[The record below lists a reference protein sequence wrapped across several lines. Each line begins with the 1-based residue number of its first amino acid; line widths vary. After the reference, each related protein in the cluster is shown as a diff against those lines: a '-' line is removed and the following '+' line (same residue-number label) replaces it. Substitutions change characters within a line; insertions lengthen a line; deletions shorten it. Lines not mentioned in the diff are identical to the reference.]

1 MASFTHWD
9 YAAQFSGHEA
19 AALILGIE
27 PEESDIEQ
35 SRIRVVIDRM
45 KLHYTHALKRRYQE
59 AFQVLL
65 PDFLNIEAARPFELA
80 SVKMNELCIQC
91 DSDDDDDVTPFTDWL
106 ASDHETQFDNQGF
119 ARHVVADWL
128 EAIGLNSIY
137 QFTLDAPRVDK
148 EVTGHWPWGDH
159 HTELLGHLEAAAKR
173 YYRVNYEPTDAT
185 TAPLN
190 TDVSEWLT
198 AERKVSQKMAASI
211 ASMLRP
217 DGLATGP
224 RK

>member
-1 MASFTHWD
+1 MKNLTHWD
-9 YAAQFSGHEA
+9 FAAYFSGHDA

-27 PEESDIEQ
+27 PSDAAIDQ

-45 KLHYTHALKRRYQE
+45 KLHYTHAHKRRYQE
-59 AFQVLL
+59 AFQVVL
-65 PDFLNIEAARPFELA
+65 PDFLDIESARPFALA
-80 SVKMNELCIQC
+80 SVKMNEICIQC
-91 DSDDDDDVTPFTDWL
+91 DSDDDDVTPFTDWL
-106 ASDHETQFDNQGF
+106 VSDHESQFDNQVF
-119 ARHVVADWL
+119 ARNVVADWL

-137 QFTLDAPRVDK
+137 QFRLDAPRVDK
-148 EVTGHWPWGDH
+148 EVNGHWPWGDH

-173 YYRVNYEPTDAT
+173 YYSVNYKPTDAT

-190 TDVSEWLT
+190 TDVSEWLI
-198 AERKVSQKMAASI
+198 AERKVSRKMAESI

>member
-1 MASFTHWD
+1 MASLTHWD
-9 YAAQFSGHEA
+9 YAAQFSGYEA

-45 KLHYTHALKRRYQE
+45 KLHYTHALKRCHQE
-59 AFQVLL
+59 AFQVVL

-91 DSDDDDDVTPFTDWL
+91 DSDDDVTPFTDWL
-106 ASDHETQFDNQGF
+106 ASDHETQFDNQVF
-119 ARHVVADWL
+119 ARPVVADWL

-137 QFTLDAPRVDK
+137 QFTLDAPSVDK
-148 EVTGHWPWGDH
+148 DVTGHWPWGDH
-159 HTELLGHLEAAAKR
+159 HTEFLGHLEAAARKHW
-173 YYRVNYEPTDAT
+173 VNYDPADPG
-185 TAPLN
+185 TAPTNASVSGWLN
-190 TDVSEWLT
+190 T
-198 AERKVSQKMAASI
+198 ERKVSKKMADSI
-211 ASMLRP
+211 ASMLRA
-217 DGLATGP
+217 DGLPTGP